1 MLLQTILTHIMRQR
15 VSTDLLYFPNFGNK
29 HKTLL
34 TSQKLMHKARP
45 FKKQL
50 EALALELNPNST
62 ELFCITCANHF
73 VCFTGGRQHPFVFG
87 EMIALFTVWVFLN
100 RVVTQGH
107 ASEETQHETFKKCFL
122 AFQTCRR
129 EKDWKSMI
137 THTPRLGCKT
147 AKR

>member
-45 FKKQL
+45 FKKLL

-62 ELFCITCANHF
+62 KLFLHYMCKSFRLFHWWKAASICI
-73 VCFTGGRQHPFVFG
+73 
-87 EMIALFTVWVFLN
+87 W
-100 RVVTQGH
+100 
-107 ASEETQHETFKKCFL
+107 
-122 AFQTCRR
+122 
-129 EKDWKSMI
+129 
-137 THTPRLGCKT
+137 
-147 AKR
+147 